1 MGKLHFSE
9 PIFTPNENGLSFNKI
24 LDTLLAM
31 GNYRPMP
38 ETSIIHFILYPADTL
53 YLLTENRDTTVSQ
66 FLDFGKKWRADS
78 VEVCDEKNEEYGW
91 QLKNR
96 FIARLEVTL
105 WGDSPQQA
113 QDVIVISWWD

>member
-1 MGKLHFSE
+1 VTVKDAERGLWVSFIFSK
-9 PIFTPNENGLSFNKI
+9 PIFTPDENDLSFNKI

-66 FLDFGKKWRADS
+66 FLDFGKK
-78 VEVCDEKNEEYGW
+78 
-91 QLKNR
+91 
-96 FIARLEVTL
+96 
-105 WGDSPQQA
+105 
-113 QDVIVISWWD
+113 